1 LPARSAGV
9 DDVAVTVVGLG
20 ACCDFVTPAEYHQRL
35 VRGGWRATVERQP
48 GTRDHPVPF
57 APRSNEEVER
67 LVEDFKQGLS
77 FDVHEFADLA
87 DGRRLTLRDDLGFT
101 ISTMASRG
109 PAPSD
114 QWRHLT
120 LEQLQRDVLTTVL
133 PDDDDTQEQHPWKL
147 LAALLHIHGEE
158 ATAEEL
164 RLLPYDVV
172 FSERL
177 RARVGADP

>member
-1 LPARSAGV
+1 MA
-9 DDVAVTVVGLG
+9 
-20 ACCDFVTPAEYHQRL
+20 
-35 VRGGWRATVERQP
+35 RATVERQP
-48 GTRDHPVPF
+48 GTRDHPAPF

-67 LVEDFKQGLS
+67 LMEDFKQGLS

-133 PDDDDTQEQHPWKL
+133 PDDDDTQQHPWKL
-147 LAALLHIHGEE
+147 LAALLDILGEE

-172 FSERL
+172 LSERL
-177 RARVGADP
+177 RTRVGADP

>member
-67 LVEDFKQGLS
+67 LEEDFKQGLS
-77 FDVHEFADLA
+77 FDVHEFADRA

-109 PAPSD
+109 PEPSD

-120 LEQLQRDVLTTVL
+120 LEQLPRDVLTTVL
-133 PDDDDTQEQHPWKL
+133 PDDDDAQEQHPWKL
-147 LAALLHIHGEE
+147 LAALLHSHGEE

-164 RLLPYDVV
+164 RLLPYEVV